1 MIRHLQGIAAAML
14 VGSCL
19 GSASVPPSIDG
30 MWSAHS
36 DALGS
41 TLSIVLGGKGGVL
54 AGTGAYSTGAIRTGA
69 IVVTGRYE
77 PPIVS
82 LQLTYDHGE
91 VLTFTGRVVDADH
104 MNGRLMSR
112 AGSVVDI
119 AFVRP

>member
-1 MIRHLQGIAAAML
+1 MGRYLLGIGAAML
-14 VGSCL
+14 LVSCL
-19 GSASVPPSIDG
+19 GSASVPPSIEG
-30 MWSAHS
+30 MWSANS

-54 AGTGAYSTGAIRTGA
+54 AGTGTYSTGAIRTGA

-91 VLTFTGRVVDADH
+91 ILTFTGRVVDADH
-104 MNGRLMSR
+104 MNGRLISR